1 MRVAA
6 AQTHQA
12 WGDPEAG
19 TKRVLEWLG
28 RAAEEDVDLVAFGE
42 TFLSGY
48 PFWVSRTDGARFD
61 AADQKA
67 AYAFY
72 LDRAVEADGPELG
85 QIEEAVRDLGVFT
98 YLGITERRGG
108 TVYCSLVGLDPSR
121 GLVSLHR
128 KLRPTY
134 EERLVWGAGDG
145 HGLRVHPV
153 GDARVGGLSCWE
165 NWMPQARHA
174 LYAQGETL
182 HVAVWPGGSSLTRD
196 ATRFIA
202 LESRSFVLSA
212 GALLSPEDVAADFP
226 LRDAALEG
234 AGALMYDGGSCIAAP
249 DGSWVV
255 EPVSGEERLVVADV
269 NLARVREER
278 QNFDPA
284 GHYGRPDVFE
294 VRVDRRRLDP
304 ATFED

>member
-6 AQTHQA
+6 AQAHPA
-12 WGDPEAG
+12 WGDRDAG
-19 TKRVLEWLG
+19 TKRVVEWIG
-28 RAAEEDVDLVAFGE
+28 RAADEDVDLLAFGE

-61 AADQKA
+61 DAGQKA

-72 LDRAVEADGPELG
+72 LDQAVEAGGPEIR
-85 QIEEAVRDLGVFT
+85 QIEEAVRDHGVFT
-98 YLGITERRGG
+98 YLGITERAGG
-108 TVYCSLVGLDPSR
+108 TVYCTLVAIDPAR
-121 GLVSLHR
+121 GVVSTHR
-128 KLRPTY
+128 KLNPTY

-145 HGLRVHPV
+145 HGLRVHEV
-153 GDARVGGLSCWE
+153 GDARVGGLLCWE

-174 LYAQGETL
+174 LYAEGEEV
-182 HVAVWPGGSSLTRD
+182 HVAAWPGATGLTRD

-212 GALLSPEDVAADFP
+212 GALLSPADVAEGFP

-234 AGALMYDGGSCIAAP
+234 AAEIMYDGGSCIAAP

-255 EPVSGEERLVVADV
+255 EPVPGEERLVVADLD
-269 NLARVREER
+269 LARVREER
-278 QNFDPA
+278 QSFDPA
-284 GHYGRPDVFE
+284 GHYARPDVFE
-294 VRVDRRRLDP
+294 VRVNRRRLDA